1 MPKRR
6 ILSAAAIAAMF
17 SAVGAFAHTA
27 DTEAAHVAAARQAAG
42 HDLTAPFRLCP
53 GAPQP
58 ADSTGNAAEPTKV
71 FDNLYFIGIPA
82 VSAWA
87 VTTSD
92 GIIVINSLNNARE
105 AETFIEGGL
114 TKLGLDPMQ
123 VKYVLI
129 THGHVDHYGGA
140 QYLAEK
146 LHARLVMS
154 ETDWNLLANQQS
166 STHPNRG
173 PIPKRGM
180 SVSDGDK
187 LSLGDTSIE
196 IYQTPPHTPGTISL
210 IIPLKDGNVNHV
222 GALWG
227 GNSFNFQPTEVNFTT
242 YANSVAKFAKVAKD
256 RGADVQLSNHS
267 NFDEALDKIARLKTR
282 SPGQPNPFVL
292 GPEALARIFTVQS
305 ECALASRAKVRSAA
319 PK

>member
-1 MPKRR
+1 MRFTHRR
-6 ILSAAAIAAMF
+6 ILPAVAVAAMV
-17 SAVGAFAHTA
+17 SCGGAFAQTA
-27 DTEAAHVAAARQAAG
+27 DTEAAHVAAARQVAG
-42 HDLTAPFRLCP
+42 QDSRAPFRLCP

-58 ADSTGNAAEPTKV
+58 ADPTGNAAEPTKV

-92 GIIVINSLNNARE
+92 GIIVIDLLNNARE

-114 TKLGLDPMQ
+114 TKLGLDPAQ

-166 STHPNRG
+166 GTNPNRG

-210 IIPLKDGNVNHV
+210 IIPLKDENVSHV

-227 GNSFNFQPTEVNFTT
+227 GNSFNFQPTEVNSRLMQIRSRGLLKWQKIVAPMCSCRTT
-242 YANSVAKFAKVAKD
+242 PISMKPWIK
-256 RGADVQLSNHS
+256 
-267 NFDEALDKIARLKTR
+267 
-282 SPGQPNPFVL
+282 
-292 GPEALARIFTVQS
+292 
-305 ECALASRAKVRSAA
+305 SRD
-319 PK
+319 